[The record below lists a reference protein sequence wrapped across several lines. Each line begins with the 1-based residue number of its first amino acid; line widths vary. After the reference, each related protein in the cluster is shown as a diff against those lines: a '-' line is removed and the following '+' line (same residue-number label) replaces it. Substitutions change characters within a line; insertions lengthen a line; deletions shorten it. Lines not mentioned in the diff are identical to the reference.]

1 MPSFTR
7 APFARAV
14 LSPLRGHCLTRT
26 IFRRRLLS
34 IVTKG
39 TMPQYVLFFYGA
51 SPGKPVVPLLLLV
64 RRRTPPPKFVDMS
77 GAGLFTAFVAMQ
89 HAYNAK
95 ALFR

>member
-26 IFRRRLLS
+26 IFRRRRLS

-51 SPGKPVVPLLLLV
+51 SPGPLLLLV